1 MRIHPL
7 SSFLGASLAGLV
19 VLGTGAFQSPSS
31 RILVDPVPESP
42 QDAPGRIEMT
52 TAPVP
57 GAPRRLKILG
67 QPAASDFFD
76 IESNALGGD
85 PVNFVVPEGKWLG
98 TRAVLRFD
106 NEPGTVNGRI
116 RIDGK
121 SVLSVSLNG
130 TGFVKGAQSTWH
142 LRPGQ
147 VLTVERVDGG
157 GASPAATFVVR
168 CWLEGGPG
176 STKLAGV
183 PAVAEWRDIESN
195 TLGAPAIQYVVPKHK
210 VMVPSLAIR
219 PGEAPPGGID
229 GRVFVNGNYVGS
241 FSMTGGAPTLLPGPT
256 WYAREGETVTI
267 ERTGGSAAA
276 SETFFL
282 RCWMEDVFDG

>member
-7 SSFLGASLAGLV
+7 SSFLGAALAGLV

-31 RILVDPVPESP
+31 RTLVDPVTESP

-52 TAPVP
+52 AAPVP
-57 GAPRRLKILG
+57 GAPRKLKVLG

-76 IESNALGGD
+76 IESNALGDD
-85 PVNFVVPEGKWLG
+85 PTSFVVPEGKWLG

-106 NEPGTVNGRI
+106 NEPGLVNGRV
-116 RIDGK
+116 RIDGR

-130 TGFVKGAQSTWH
+130 TGFVKGAPAAWY

-147 VLTVERVDGG
+147 VLTVERTGG
-157 GASPAATFVVR
+157 GSASAAATFVVR

-183 PAVAEWRDIESN
+183 PAVSEWRDIESN
-195 TLGAPAIQYVVPKHK
+195 ALGGAPVQYVVPKGK

-219 PGEAPPGGID
+219 PGEAPPGVID

-241 FSMTGGAPTLLPGPT
+241 FSMSGGTPTLLPGPT

-267 ERTGGSAAA
+267 ERTGGSAVP

-282 RCWMEDVFDG
+282 RCWMEDIFDG